1 MDSLIARLDA
11 AKHLMATAE
20 KLFDTDTDEATIV
33 AKAAEATLK
42 KVNKAFS
49 DIIHSRSISVTDY
62 EQLLAGTD
70 PPHQCEGDETST
82 VAASRRNFAQWAKT
96 LNLQT
101 GHLLY
106 FGDVPFRL
114 AYSKT
119 RATLTTQTHSGKIIV
134 GYSPSGAIKAY
145 LKAIGSSQANVDG
158 WKRMTMA
165 LASPGPRS
173 QALKDDFKPIGWHD
187 WFQLIWSPEKK
198 AFV

>member
-1 MDSLIARLDA
+1 MDSLIVRLDA
-11 AKHLMATAE
+11 AKQLMATAE
-20 KLFDTDTDEATIV
+20 KLFDTDCEESTIV
-33 AKAAEATLK
+33 AKAAEAILK

-49 DIIHSRSISVTDY
+49 DIINKRAISVIDY
-62 EQLLAGTD
+62 EQLLAGTE
-70 PPHQCEGDETST
+70 PPAEQDDETST

-114 AYSKT
+114 AYSKA

-145 LKAIGSSQANVDG
+145 LKAIGSLQTNVDG
-158 WKRMTMA
+158 WKRMSM
-165 LASPGPRS
+165 LY
-173 QALKDDFKPIGWHD
+173 KNDFKPIGWHE
-187 WFQLIWSPEKK
+187 WFQLIWNVETKQ
-198 AFV
+198 FI

>member
-11 AKHLMATAE
+11 AEQLMAAAE
-20 KLFDTDTDEATIV
+20 KLFDTDCEESTIV
-33 AKAAEATLK
+33 AKAAEAILK
-42 KVNKAFS
+42 KVNQAFS
-49 DIIHSRSISVTDY
+49 DINNKRSISVIDY
-62 EQLLAGTD
+62 EQLLADTE
-70 PPHQCEGDETST
+70 PHAEQDDETST

-114 AYSKT
+114 AYSKA
-119 RATLTTQTHSGKIIV
+119 RATLTTQTRSGKIIV

-145 LKAIGSSQANVDG
+145 LKAIGSLQTNVDG

-165 LASPGPRS
+165 YKA
-173 QALKDDFKPIGWHD
+173 DFKPIGWHD
-187 WFQLIWSPEKK
+187 WLLLIWDANTKS
-198 AFV
+198 FV

>member
-20 KLFDTDTDEATIV
+20 KLFDTDTEEATIV
-33 AKAAEATLK
+33 AKAAEAILK

-49 DIIHSRSISVTDY
+49 DIIHTRSISVDDY
-62 EQLLAGTD
+62 EQLLAGTEPSALQD
-70 PPHQCEGDETST
+70 DETST

-119 RATLTTQTHSGKIIV
+119 RATLTTQTHAGKIIV

-145 LKAIGSSQANVDG
+145 LKAIGSSQTNVDG
-158 WKRMTMA
+158 WKRMSMA

-173 QALKDDFKPIGWHD
+173 QALKDDFKPIGWHE
-187 WFQLIWSPEKK
+187 WFQLIWDVEKK
-198 AFV
+198 AFI

>member
-11 AKHLMATAE
+11 AKQLMAASE
-20 KLFDTDTDEATIV
+20 KLFDTDCEESTIV
-33 AKAAEATLK
+33 AKAAEAILK
-42 KVNKAFS
+42 KVNQAFS
-49 DIIHSRSISVTDY
+49 DINNKRSISVIDY
-62 EQLLAGTD
+62 EQLLAGTEIPED
-70 PPHQCEGDETST
+70 DETST

-114 AYSKT
+114 AYSKA
-119 RATLTTQTHSGKIIV
+119 RATLTTQTRSGKIII

-145 LKAIGSSQANVDG
+145 LKAIGSLQTNVDG
-158 WKRMTMA
+158 GKRMTMVY
-165 LASPGPRS
+165 
-173 QALKDDFKPIGWHD
+173 KEDYKPIGWHD
-187 WFQLIWSPEKK
+187 WLLLIWDANTK

>member
-11 AKHLMATAE
+11 AKQLMAAAE
-20 KLFDTDTDEATIV
+20 KLFDTDCEESTIV
-33 AKAAEATLK
+33 AKAAEAILK
-42 KVNKAFS
+42 KVNQAFS
-49 DIIHSRSISVTDY
+49 DINNKRSISVIDY
-62 EQLLAGTD
+62 EQLLAGTEPAD
-70 PPHQCEGDETST
+70 DETST

-114 AYSKT
+114 AYSKA

-145 LKAIGSSQANVDG
+145 LKAIGSLQTNVDG
-158 WKRMTMA
+158 WKRMTMV
-165 LASPGPRS
+165 LASPGPRA
-173 QALKDDFKPIGWHD
+173 QAYKEDYKPIGWHD
-187 WFQLIWSPEKK
+187 WLLLIWDANTK